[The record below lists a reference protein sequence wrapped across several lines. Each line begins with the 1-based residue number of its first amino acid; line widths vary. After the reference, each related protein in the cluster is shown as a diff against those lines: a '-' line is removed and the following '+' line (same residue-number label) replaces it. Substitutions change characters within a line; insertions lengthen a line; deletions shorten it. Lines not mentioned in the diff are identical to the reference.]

1 MGMMHV
7 LPPALAWIWR
17 LVAPRGFKNPSIV
30 DNSGT
35 ALKSEG
41 VGSYWPFATGKMVKQ
56 ANLLLEQIC
65 SSTSTRYIIIPN
77 QHIGAYNVGFMPE
90 WISREY
96 IARRG
101 GAKFKPEHLVE
112 ARCTLLG
119 YCLESIKV
127 DGQYIRK
134 AFLQPEMQGE
144 IGVEAYDIGAKI
156 LTDFFKAELVKFNTP
171 ELEPIGRQIIDC
183 FLNDAS
189 LQDYMELIPM
199 RY

>member
-1 MGMMHV
+1 
-7 LPPALAWIWR
+7 
-17 LVAPRGFKNPSIV
+17 
-30 DNSGT
+30 
-35 ALKSEG
+35 
-41 VGSYWPFATGKMVKQ
+41 
-56 ANLLLEQIC
+56 
-65 SSTSTRYIIIPN
+65 
-77 QHIGAYNVGFMPE
+77 MPE

-144 IGVEAYDIGAKI
+144 IGIEAYDKGAKI
-156 LTDFFKAELVKFNTP
+156 IMDFFKEELVKFNTP
-171 ELEPIGRQIIDC
+171 ELEPLGRQIIDS
-183 FLNDAS
+183 FLNNAS

-199 RY
+199 RF